1 MPELVLFRL
10 VPFGYV
16 IIASSSQDFN
26 SVGVRRAIGK
36 LIHLGRFAFSE
47 PVPAHRAQ
55 ERDGHPALPGQYP
68 GQRGARGRDEDRGA
82 GESVASVFQSFSFV
96 VVDYERQHG
105 FIFCEH
111 SVSIL

>member
-68 GQRGARGRDEDRGA
+68 GQRGARVRAEDGRAARSCSIG
-82 GESVASVFQSFSFV
+82 FSIIFTCRSGLRRAALFV
-96 VVDYERQHG
+96 
-105 FIFCEH
+105 IF
-111 SVSIL
+111 L